1 MESARTKIE
10 SLPDEDVLV
19 FLQGMTFA
27 GKPTRLMVNK
37 MQKICSIQKIAKKQ
51 RLVQACWITS
61 SNIAKG
67 FCKTTPVCTSWVE
80 TSILQGLQK
89 IVTPDCYNDIESCQP
104 IKDLSV
110 HDVLAIA
117 ENLGRPAF
125 LTPLEQ
131 IIFHPRMPTNVIMTA
146 VSSCRPII
154 RIAPKRCQIIL
165 LRLFR
170 DFKYDSQT
178 RTLAFSVMM
187 ENPHPHLVQL
197 CARQIYVEPSLNI
210 RKYAHDVFTQ
220 CSESVLMYNKT
231 MYVLFFHPNGEIEYI
246 MLPMFLYFDFLA
258 LLAFL
263 KAPTIFKGSKLLYSV
278 AIPTPKVSAYSH
290 CMVCQ

>member
-1 MESARTKIE
+1 
-10 SLPDEDVLV
+10 
-19 FLQGMTFA
+19 
-27 GKPTRLMVNK
+27 MVNK

-51 RLVQACWITS
+51 QLAQACWITS
-61 SNIAKG
+61 SNIVKG
-67 FCKTTPVCTSWVE
+67 FCKTSPVCTSWVE

-154 RIAPKRCQIIL
+154 RIAPRRCQIIL

-210 RKYAHDVFTQ
+210 RKYAHEVFTQ
-220 CSESVLMYNKT
+220 CSESVLVYNKT
-231 MYVLFFHPNGEIEYI
+231 MYVLFSYIKVEISLYCG
-246 MLPMFLYFDFLA
+246 LTFLFFNLIA

-263 KAPTIFKGSKLLYSV
+263 KAPTIFQ
-278 AIPTPKVSAYSH
+278 
-290 CMVCQ
+290 C